1 MMLARPHKARGFTL
15 IELMIVIVVI
25 GLLAAVAFPSYNDY
39 VRKSRRGDGR
49 ALLQAAQLAQEKY
62 RLNNTTYYP
71 GGAASGTG
79 LGEAEFSGVCVTS
92 GTNCVSQS
100 GYYRLTAT
108 TTTADEATGYTL
120 TAIPVSGSPQ
130 TADTAC
136 NGATTGSTMTITQ
149 SGGTVSYTPDTCWG
163 K

>member
-1 MMLARPHKARGFTL
+1 MLARPHAARGFTL

-25 GLLAAVAFPSYNDY
+25 GLLAAVAFPSYQDY
-39 VRKSRRGDGR
+39 IRKSRRGDGR
-49 ALLQAAQLAQEKY
+49 VLLQAAQLAQEKY
-62 RLNNTTYYP
+62 RLNHTTYYP

-79 LGEAEFSGVCVTS
+79 LSVAEFNGVCIAS

-108 TTTADEATGYTL
+108 TTTVGEATSYTL
-120 TAIPVSGSPQ
+120 TAIPVTGSPQ
-130 TADTAC
+130 NADTAC
-136 NGATTGSTMTITQ
+136 NGSAAGSTMTITQ
-149 SGGTVSYTPDTCWG
+149 SAGTVTYSPDVCWG